1 MVRCNKSTLVG
12 THKENTVIGEVDLVL
27 DQKRLQ
33 RIPQVL
39 GDADNLVTN

>member
-1 MVRCNKSTLVG
+1 MVRCNKSPLMG
-12 THKENTVIGEVDLVL
+12 THEKITMIGEVDLVL

-39 GDADNLVTN
+39 GDADNTVTD